1 MPWSEDTVHSN
12 SYFETS
18 FENKLSEEYKQE
30 SSNMNDDHCT
40 VCDELL
46 EELNADHQHYK
57 FSPELLISN
66 TKSFTKTDGGNN
78 REELHN
84 NKIKK
89 VELSDLDDKVV
100 DLKVTSDISYHKPLS
115 NNGHK
120 TSHEE
125 YFDNLLMI
133 IEKAAQGLTL

>member
-1 MPWSEDTVHSN
+1 MRYIEAGCALP
-12 SYFETS
+12 
-18 FENKLSEEYKQE
+18 
-30 SSNMNDDHCT
+30 
-40 VCDELL
+40 
-46 EELNADHQHYK
+46 
-57 FSPELLISN
+57 
-66 TKSFTKTDGGNN
+66 
-78 REELHN
+78 
-84 NKIKK
+84 KK